1 MAVSPT
7 VSGNAGLAGQSRNRS
22 QCPVLP
28 SVENNRLTRLLSKQR
43 SPLDHPP
50 GVRVNRHPAVLRRM
64 GTSSVSTVRRAVAF
78 NTKVG
83 TGSSDQR
90 VGIAPL
96 AALTSANSAC
106 PSAAMRFLTSSTPTP
121 HNKAMP
127 TRMGATNHL
136 SHLHTPFGGSGPVLA
151 RMGRAKRRLVLLGL
165 KRSILRHS
173 ACSLANK

>member
-1 MAVSPT
+1 
-7 VSGNAGLAGQSRNRS
+7 
-22 QCPVLP
+22 
-28 SVENNRLTRLLSKQR
+28 
-43 SPLDHPP
+43 
-50 GVRVNRHPAVLRRM
+50 M

-83 TGSSDQR
+83 TGSSNQR

-151 RMGRAKRRLVLLGL
+151 RGRAKRRLVLLGL

>member
-22 QCPVLP
+22 QCPVSP

-43 SPLDHPP
+43 SPLDHPR
-50 GVRVNRHPAVLRRM
+50 VRVNRHPAVLRRM

-90 VGIAPL
+90 AGIEPL

-127 TRMGATNHL
+127 TRMGATN
-136 SHLHTPFGGSGPVLA
+136 HLHTPFGGSGPVLA